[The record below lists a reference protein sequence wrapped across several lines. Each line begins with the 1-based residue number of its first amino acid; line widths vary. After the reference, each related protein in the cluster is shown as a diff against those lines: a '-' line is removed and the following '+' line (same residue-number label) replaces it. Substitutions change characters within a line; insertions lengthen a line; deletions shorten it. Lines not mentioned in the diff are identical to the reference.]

1 MVKPP
6 PPPAALPSPPPSCG
20 GPAPR
25 GAISPCAAITAPF
38 ETPLLTCSTRT
49 LGGTPSCARKDSMSC
64 TCELRVTT
72 ATAAPSEA
80 AAQTAESNSAS
91 AVCAPTSGE
100 PPDRVEASVR
110 SKSTQSARNPELPT
124 GSPPWLAGLGSVA
137 SGLGRG
143 IGRSARARST
153 RDSTASPSPRTR
165 RHRSQECS
173 SQPKQRRSCGHHIRS
188 AAALALPL
196 LPTARAGFERNCAG
210 LSTEIAS
217 TASGAAAAAAGV
229 VAAAEGAAAAVAAGG
244 LQRSSVRRL
253 SA

>member
-153 RDSTASPSPRTR
+153 RDSTCRRGGVGGYTQRMASKAERKYQEREREKGRER
-165 RHRSQECS
+165 RRKAVTIVALGHITHRFAVSTHE
-173 SQPKQRRSCGHHIRS
+173 
-188 AAALALPL
+188 AAPV
-196 LPTARAGFERNCAG
+196 ARV
-210 LSTEIAS
+210 L
-217 TASGAAAAAAGV
+217 
-229 VAAAEGAAAAVAAGG
+229 VAAKAAQV
-244 LQRSSVRRL
+244 VRAPN
-253 SA
+253 SNGT